1 MKKIVR
7 IIAVLICIITAFA
20 SFSVSA
26 SEEIPYDTYT
36 YWETGADLKSASITP
51 IYKVKKIISSSA
63 LGLEPFKTV
72 SDVFVS
78 KSGITY
84 ILDGDASSLY
94 MLDKDY
100 NLINKIVS
108 VSKDGSQLDF
118 TGARGV
124 FVSEDIIY
132 ICDTENARV
141 LLCDANGKYID
152 SYTVPDSPLIPK
164 DFKYRPLKVAKDSYG
179 YVYILSDGSYYG
191 ALLFSEEKEFVGFYG
206 ANTVKNNVL
215 GAIQSAFNRIF
226 VNNVKKSATATSL
239 PYVFSDLCVDKDNFV
254 YTATGYTDANQK
266 GQIKKLNPGGGSNVL
281 NSDSVNFTDTDVNTS
296 FNLGKSFNQD
306 ILSVDVDENGLIYA
320 LDSGYGRVFIYDQSC
335 GLVAAFGG
343 GMHSGMQKG
352 TFVTANALSIYGNNV
367 FVSDAGKCTVTVF
380 EPTEYGKLLMNAI
393 ELTNSGKYEDAL
405 PLWQQL
411 IKLDRNCKYAYSGI
425 ALAENKLG
433 NYKEAMQYAKEG
445 YDRETYALA
454 FKEVRNDWIE
464 SHFALVAIIAIVVI
478 GAIAAFMV
486 VSTKRK
492 ISLIKNP
499 ELKLLFAA
507 PIHPV
512 RSFGQIQEK
521 KMGSLKYC
529 FIIIPIYY
537 VVSILRYIAGG
548 FAFTAYD
555 PETFNSI
562 EVLIRSVGL
571 IALWIIVNWAVSTL
585 FGGRG
590 TVKQI
595 TVLTCYSL
603 QPLIWGNIAAI
614 ILTNVLVP
622 TESAF
627 ISILYTVLQL
637 YTLLLI
643 VIGTVVIHD
652 YDAKH
657 FIGTTFLTVLGIA
670 IVVFLMIMIIM
681 LVQQLGTFLITVLTE
696 LTL

>member
-1 MKKIVR
+1 MKKITR
-7 IIAVLICIITAFA
+7 LIAVLICFITVFA
-20 SFSVSA
+20 GFSVSA

-36 YWETGADLKSASITP
+36 YWETGTKLKSASITP
-51 IYKVKKIISSSA
+51 VYKVKSVITSTSLKTA
-63 LGLEPFKTV
+63 PFKSL
-72 SDVFVS
+72 SDVFAAAD
-78 KSGITY
+78 GTIY
-84 ILDGDASSLY
+84 ILDGDDSAIY
-94 MLDKDY
+94 VLDSNY
-100 NLINKIVS
+100 NLVS
-108 VSKDGSQLDF
+108 TVKSVTDNGEELAF
-118 TGARGV
+118 TGAKSIYVNNGN
-124 FVSEDIIY
+124 IY

-141 LLCDANGKYID
+141 LVCDGTGKLID
-152 SYTVPDSPLIPK
+152 KYTLPDSPLIPE
-164 DFKYRPLKVAKDSYG
+164 DFKFRPLRVVTDSYG

-191 ALLFSEEKEFVGFYG
+191 ALLFSDEKEFVGFYG
-206 ANTVKNNVL
+206 ANTVKNNIL
-215 GAIQSAFNRIF
+215 GAIQSAFSRMF
-226 VNNVKKSATATSL
+226 VNNAKKSATATSL
-239 PYVFSDLCVDKDNFV
+239 PYVFSDICVDKDNFV
-254 YTATGYTDANQK
+254 YTATGYTGANQT

-281 NSDSVNFTDTDVNTS
+281 KSGSVNFTDTAVNTS
-296 FNLGKSFNQD
+296 INLGKNYNQD
-306 ILSVDVDENGLIYA
+306 ILSIDVNDDGLIYA
-320 LDSGYGRVFIYDQSC
+320 LDSGYGRVFIYDENC
-335 GLVAAFGG
+335 TLVAAFGG
-343 GMHSGMQKG
+343 GMHNGAQKG
-352 TFVTANALSIYGNNV
+352 TFVAANALTLSGDDIL
-367 FVSDAGKCTVTVF
+367 VSDSGKNTVTVF
-380 EPTEYGKLLMNAI
+380 EPTDYGKLLMQASA
-393 ELTNSGKYEDAL
+393 LTNNGKYEEAL
-405 PLWQQL
+405 PLWKQL

-433 NYKEAMQYAKEG
+433 NYKDAMIHAKEG
-445 YDRETYALA
+445 YDRYTYALA

-464 SHFALVAIIAIVVI
+464 NHFALVAVIAIAVI
-478 GAIAAFMV
+478 ASITVFLII
-486 VSTKRK
+486 STKK
-492 ISLIKNP
+492 KVSFVKNP
-499 ELKLLFAA
+499 ELKLLFAV
-507 PIHPV
+507 PLHPV
-512 RSFGQIQEK
+512 QSFRQIQEK

-537 VVSILRYIAGG
+537 IVSVLSYLAGG
-548 FAFTAYD
+548 FSFTLYD

-627 ISILYTVLQL
+627 ISILYTVLEL

-657 FIGTTFLTVLGIA
+657 FIGTTFLTILGIA
-670 IVVFLMIMIIM
+670 IVVFLMIMIMM
-681 LVQQLGTFLITVLTE
+681 LVQQLGTFLITVFTE